1 MNDRGRVARRRLGA
15 GGALCLALLV
25 QCAWAETEEQSEAG
39 PEERA
44 FSWGLVYKGTLMG
57 VASGGVDKVTT
68 YHGNLDLTL
77 SVDGEKALGWPGS
90 TFFVHVL
97 NDHGGKLNETVDS
110 IQGVDNI
117 EVSDN
122 ATRLYQ
128 LWVEQRLANDRFS
141 ALVGLYDINSEFYV
155 TDAAG
160 VFLNPSFGIGPDIAQ
175 TGENGPSI
183 FPVASLGLRLKLN
196 PTENTYLQLAVL
208 DGVPGDP
215 DHPKRT
221 AVNLE
226 SGDGLLWIA
235 EAGTGLDI
243 TGLGGGKLAVGAWG
257 YTEKVDDVLRTD
269 GAGDPRQVR
278 NQGAYV
284 LFDQPLYR
292 AGSDGARGLDA
303 FVRVGLAD
311 DDANAVDLGWQ
322 AGATYTG
329 PFAARPQDV
338 LALGVTYA
346 GLGNP
351 YRESVRAAGDPDPRD
366 EWIIELTYRA
376 QINEHFAL
384 QPDVQYIRH
393 SDPSVEHVTVI
404 GLRGEL
410 AF

>member
-1 MNDRGRVARRRLGA
+1 MNERGRITRRGLCA
-15 GGALCLALLV
+15 GGALCLALLA
-25 QCAWAETEEQSEAG
+25 QSALAEEAEQAEAG
-39 PEERA
+39 AGEKA
-44 FSWGLVYKGTLMG
+44 FSWGVVYKGTLMG
-57 VASGGVDKVTT
+57 VASGGADKVTT

-77 SVDGEKALGWPGS
+77 SVDGEQALGWPGS

-117 EVSDN
+117 EVADN

-128 LWVEQRLANDRFS
+128 LWVEQRLADDRFS

-160 VFLNPSFGIGPDIAQ
+160 VFLNPSFGIGTEIAQ

-183 FPVASLGLRLKLN
+183 FPVASLGLRLKVS
-196 PTENTYLQLAVL
+196 PTANTYLQLALL

-221 AVNLE
+221 AVKLE
-226 SGDGLLWIA
+226 SGDGLLWIV
-235 EAGTGLDI
+235 EGGTSVDI

-257 YTEKVDDVLRTD
+257 YTEEVDDVLRTD

-303 FVRVGLAD
+303 FLRVGLAD
-311 DDANAVDLGWQ
+311 DDANAVDIGWQ
-322 AGATYTG
+322 AGVAYTG
-329 PFAARPQDV
+329 LFAARSEDV

-346 GLGNP
+346 GLGDP
-351 YRESVRAAGDPDPRD
+351 YRDAVRAAGDPDPRD
-366 EWIIELTYRA
+366 EWIVEATYRV

-384 QPDVQYIRH
+384 QPDVQYVRH
-393 SDPSVEHVTVI
+393 WDRSVGHVTVI